1 MKTAEEIRK
10 EILSSETEEVAKI
23 LENLDENSIVLART
37 YMTALADRQKLE
49 KARMATAAV

>member
-1 MKTAEEIRK
+1 MKMEEEIRK

-23 LENLDENSIVLART
+23 LENLDKNSIVLART

-49 KARMATAAV
+49 KARIETAAV